1 MDEGERQG
9 ALADVP
15 EELLSALWEGWRR
28 ALRCKVELLTRLLT
42 LLALHVIHEFRLYD
56 KDNDGLCRSTC
67 ISSGGPSVLGQLCPP
82 PARAASHVLAAKQ
95 TSQTRK
101 SHYSVLGQARKR
113 SSCSHLAVPRG
124 TLCLLWATP
133 GPSPGASSPL
143 PSHQTWVMCC
153 GLQGHEDLGME
164 LAGSGGL
171 TTLVIDMAVMK
182 LDFRILG
189 GTHASWWGVSSSSR
203 DLEVSVSLLAVKYTR
218 CVIHEGNR
226 FRAIPRTEQ
235 LCTQRCWH

>member
-1 MDEGERQG
+1 MGEGERQG

-28 ALRCKVELLTRLLT
+28 ALRCEVELFTLLLT

-56 KDNDGLCRSTC
+56 EDSNGLCRSTC
-67 ISSGGPSVLGQLCPP
+67 ISSGGPSVLGQPCPS
-82 PARAASHVLAAKQ
+82 PARAASHALAAKQ

-101 SHYSVLGQARKR
+101 SHSSVLGQARKW
-113 SSCSHLAVPRG
+113 SSCSHLAV
-124 TLCLLWATP
+124 CLLWATP

-143 PSHQTWVMCC
+143 PSHQAWVMCC
-153 GLQGHEDLGME
+153 GLQGLEDLSME
-164 LAGSGGL
+164 LSGSGGL
-171 TTLVIDMAVMK
+171 TTLVIDKAVMK

-189 GTHASWWGVSSSSR
+189 GTRASWWGVSSSSR

-218 CVIHEGNR
+218 CAIHEGNR
-226 FRAIPRTEQ
+226 FGSIPWAEQ
-235 LCTQRCWH
+235 LCTQKCWH

>member
-56 KDNDGLCRSTC
+56 KDSDGLFRSTC
-67 ISSGGPSVLGQLCPP
+67 ISSGGQPCPS
-82 PARAASHVLAAKQ
+82 PARAASHILAAKQ
-95 TSQTRK
+95 TSQKRK

-124 TLCLLWATP
+124 TLCLL
-133 GPSPGASSPL
+133 
-143 PSHQTWVMCC
+143 
-153 GLQGHEDLGME
+153 
-164 LAGSGGL
+164 
-171 TTLVIDMAVMK
+171 
-182 LDFRILG
+182 
-189 GTHASWWGVSSSSR
+189 
-203 DLEVSVSLLAVKYTR
+203 
-218 CVIHEGNR
+218 
-226 FRAIPRTEQ
+226 
-235 LCTQRCWH
+235 